1 MTDVRKRSQ
10 AVRTAET
17 RALLLEAATSLL
29 SERGFTRTT
38 TAEIAQAAGVTTGA
52 LHHHFPTKEALF
64 FAVLDDMTEE
74 AVAQFRG
81 LVDDSQDAL
90 QTADRLI
97 SSLWSVYGG
106 ARYWSVWEIN
116 IGLRSDPAMYDRIV
130 AHRHMTMAAIEKVI
144 DENVR
149 LRTRTRRVL
158 KELLPFILSSMRG
171 IFLDVFM
178 RRDKAFID
186 GQLSVLVD
194 MLRREIGDPAQ
205 RTRRG
210 ARCAAREEN

>member
-1 MTDVRKRSQ
+1 MTDLRKRSQ

-29 SERGFTRTT
+29 SERGFTGTT

-52 LHHHFPTKEALF
+52 LHHHFPTKETLF

-74 AVAQFRG
+74 AVAQFRR
-81 LVDDSQDAL
+81 LADDGQDAS
-90 QTADRLI
+90 QTAGRLI
-97 SSLWSVYGG
+97 RSLWSVYGG

-116 IGLRSDPAMYDRIV
+116 IGLRSDPAMYDRII
-130 AHRHMTMAAIEKVI
+130 AHRHMTMAAIENAI
-144 DENVR
+144 GENVR
-149 LRTRTRRVL
+149 LRPRTRRVL

-194 MLRREIGDPAQ
+194 MLRREIDGPA
-205 RTRRG
+205 RRLPGG
-210 ARCAAREEN
+210 ARCAAREQN